1 MTAKLDRYRALKYWL
16 PKTTLVWQLSAA
28 GFESF
33 ALAEIPRREPGPRDI
48 AFRVD
53 TNSICFSDVKV
64 VKLGPQHPRLAGYDM
79 ARDKVVLG
87 HEISVTVTAKG
98 PQVGA
103 KIRVGGRYIV
113 QADLFEYNTAV
124 GYAVWGG
131 MIQYG
136 VFDHR
141 VENYLI
147 PIEGDIGYSAASLVE
162 PWACIEA
169 SYFRC
174 DILPTDRAVWIMG
187 GGGPMGQMHLLRTL
201 TAKKLGRAPG
211 LAAVIVTDVSDERMA
226 AVRKRFDEI
235 ARAGGVSFICLNPT
249 KPGFDEG
256 LKKAAPHGIDF
267 IIACVPV
274 PDVVVDCRKYLN
286 RYGVLNIFA
295 GLARGTGPVTLGDI
309 HYDQHTFT
317 GNTGSRLED
326 MVKVLRST
334 ERGEMETD
342 ASAAA
347 VVGMRAANLG
357 VKAVAEN
364 AITNK
369 IVIYPQLA
377 DLPLTR
383 IEELPKTVS
392 FSPAVKAEVEKGRWS
407 KRAEAELLEA
417 LLPI

>member
-1 MTAKLDRYRALKYWL
+1 MPTRLDRYRALEYPL
-16 PKTTLVWQLSAA
+16 PERTLVWQLSGA

-33 ALAEIPRREPGPRDI
+33 ALAEIPRREPGPGEI

-64 VKLGPQHPRLAGYDM
+64 VKLGPRHPRLAGYDM

-87 HEISVTVTAKG
+87 HEISVTVTGKG
-98 PQVGA
+98 AGTSPR
-103 KIRVGGRYIV
+103 IRVGGRYIV

-136 VFDHR
+136 IFDRR

-162 PWACIEA
+162 PWACVEA
-169 SYFRC
+169 SYARC

-187 GGGPMGQMHLLRTL
+187 GGGPMGQMHILRTL
-201 TAKKLGRAPG
+201 GAKRLGRAPG
-211 LAAVIVTDVSDERMA
+211 LQALLVTDVSEERLG
-226 AVRKRFDEI
+226 AVRRRFEET
-235 ARAGGVSFICLNPT
+235 ARAVGVSFPCLNPAA
-249 KPGFDEG
+249 PGFDE
-256 LKKAAPHGIDF
+256 AIRRSAPRGIDY
-267 IIACVPV
+267 IVACVPV
-274 PDVVVDCRKYLN
+274 PEVVVDCRKYLN

-295 GLARGTGPVTLGDI
+295 GLARGTGPVCLGDI

-326 MVKVLRST
+326 MVKVLRAT
-334 ERGEMETD
+334 ERGEMDTD

-347 VVGMRAANLG
+347 VVGMRSACDG
-357 VKAVAEN
+357 VRAVAEN

-377 DLPLTR
+377 DLPLLR
-383 IEELPKTVS
+383 IEELPRIVP
-392 FSPAVKAEVEKGRWS
+392 FSPGVRAEVEAGRWS